1 MKAVILEKG
10 EPYYTI
16 LSDVFHGIGQAQSNY
31 NWLITDWDGV
41 PRQIEAD
48 SKMHGR
54 RKYCW
59 MMGEELTAVA
69 GTNREQWVWAVLS
82 GFHKSVPLSDILR
95 YELPYADGNPDFWN
109 NPAGIQ
115 HPLAEI
121 EIVAW
126 DSSCTLFM
134 SKNEE
139 LAEAFM
145 EAFPMSEDL
154 ERYNL
159 QGDMDQSEALE
170 EWLRKNM

>member
-1 MKAVILEKG
+1 ME
-10 EPYYTI
+10 
-16 LSDVFHGIGQAQSNY
+16 QS
-31 NWLITDWDGV
+31 
-41 PRQIEAD
+41 
-48 SKMHGR
+48 
-54 RKYCW
+54 
-59 MMGEELTAVA
+59 
-69 GTNREQWVWAVLS
+69 
-82 GFHKSVPLSDILR
+82 
-95 YELPYADGNPDFWN
+95 
-109 NPAGIQ
+109 GIQ

-134 SKNEE
+134 SKNEG

-159 QGDMDQSEALE
+159 REDMDQSEALE